1 MHNSV
6 VLQAQINN
14 QIVIVLVKGGAE
26 TMHFELPP
34 KKYRD

>member
-1 MHNSV
+1 MQIWI

-26 TMHFELPP
+26 TMHYELPP
-34 KKYRD
+34 IKYRD